1 MTTYVA
7 FLRAINLGPT
17 RKFAKSEIVAA
28 TEGAGFGDVATYINT
43 GNVRITTAMR
53 SRARIEAALEKAY
66 VDRAGFEVPT
76 IVFSA
81 AELADV
87 AAQAEELSA
96 ERGDLE
102 RHYLYL
108 LKEEPDGER
117 VSTLLARDG
126 AADAVVV
133 RGRVAHLLHST
144 YQQGVVDPWGV
155 EKALGVVATNRNVT
169 VIRALAQNW
178 CS

>member
-17 RKFAKSEIVAA
+17 RKFAKSDIVAA
-28 TEGAGFGDVATYINT
+28 TEAAGFDDVTTYINT
-43 GNVRITTAMR
+43 GNVRISTTMR
-53 SRARIEAALEKAY
+53 SRSRIEAALEKAY
-66 VDRAGFEVPT
+66 AEHAGFEVPT

-81 AELADV
+81 GELAAVAGEAAELA
-87 AAQAEELSA
+87 A
-96 ERGDLE
+96 ERPVLE

-108 LKEEPDGER
+108 LKEEPPTDR
-117 VSTLLARDG
+117 VASLLERDG

-133 RGRVAHLLHST
+133 RGRVAHLLLDT

-155 EKALGVVATNRNVT
+155 EKALGVTATNRNVNVVT
-169 VIRALAQNW
+169 TLAQRW